1 MNVAVI
7 GSGAWGTAFSIQL
20 ARKTHRVLM
29 WAYEEELPP
38 MVEQTG
44 ENGMFLPGF
53 ALSPLIRVTSD
64 INEVVEWSQ
73 DVVIATPSFALRKVL
88 TQLAPRLKNKR
99 LLILTK
105 GIESDTLMT
114 VSEVVADTAGHDVP
128 CAVLSGPSFA
138 AEVARGLFTSV
149 VIASNSADLYRYFQ
163 DMVHDERFRAYTS
176 PDVIGVELGGSLK
189 NVMAIGAG
197 VIEGLGLGH
206 NTLAAYITR
215 ALAEIKRL
223 GAKKGAIETTF
234 MGLSGMGDLILTC
247 NGPLSRNRTFG
258 MELAKG
264 KAARHI
270 IQSQKTVVEGFY
282 TIDAAYRLS
291 KKVDVEMPITEELY
305 HVVYKDKDIK
315 VSFDDIC
322 RRAIKEEEG

>member
-1 MNVAVI
+1 MKVAVI

-20 ARKTHRVLM
+20 ARKGHQVLM
-29 WAYEEELPP
+29 WAYEEDLPA
-38 MVEQTG
+38 MVKRSG
-44 ENGMFLPGF
+44 ENSMFLPGF
-53 ALSPLIRVTSD
+53 PLPSSISVTSD
-64 INEVVEWSQ
+64 ISKVVAFAH
-73 DVVIATPSFALRKVL
+73 DVVIATPSFALRKVAA
-88 TQLAPRLKNKR
+88 TLARELKHHR

-105 GIESDTLMT
+105 GIESQTLMT
-114 VSEVVADTAGHDVP
+114 ASEIMSQAVGPDMP

-138 AEVARGLFTSV
+138 AEVAKGLFTSV
-149 VIASNSADLYRYFQ
+149 VVASPSAGLNRHFQ
-163 DMVHDERFRAYTS
+163 EMVHDERFRVYTTK
-176 PDVIGVELGGSLK
+176 DVVGVELGGSLK

-223 GAKKGAIETTF
+223 GAKMGAKETTF

-258 MELAKG
+258 VELTKG
-264 KAARHI
+264 RPARQI
-270 IQSQKTVVEGFY
+270 IESQKSVVEGFY

-291 KKVDVEMPITEELY
+291 RKVDVDMPITEELY
-305 HVVYKDKDIK
+305 HVVYEGKDIK

-322 RRAIKEEEG
+322 RRAIKEEEV